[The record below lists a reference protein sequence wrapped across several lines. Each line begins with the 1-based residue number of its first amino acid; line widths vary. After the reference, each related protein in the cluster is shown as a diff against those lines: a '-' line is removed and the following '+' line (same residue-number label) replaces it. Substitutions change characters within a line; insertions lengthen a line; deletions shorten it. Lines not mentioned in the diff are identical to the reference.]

1 MDKFTEAQAGPS
13 RPGESLIAALTG
25 GIMGAMLLIIAVVIG
40 VASFAIC
47 MRSGKCNREKAEHPS
62 TSSPAIDD
70 DDDLST
76 NYNYGIPMRPGVDKY
91 RYSEN
96 VYDTPHAALPPS
108 AVEKTVETKR
118 NEAYNITPAT
128 VDEVVKPAQGHTSLE
143 YDYIQ

>member
-13 RPGESLIAALTG
+13 KPGASLIAALTG
-25 GIMGAMLLIIAVVIG
+25 GVMGTMLLIIVVSIG

-47 MRSGKCNREKAEHPS
+47 TRSGKCNREKAEHPS
-62 TSSPAIDD
+62 ASSPAID

-118 NEAYNITPAT
+118 NEAYNITLAT
-128 VDEVVKPAQGHTSLE
+128 VDEVAKPAQDHTSLE